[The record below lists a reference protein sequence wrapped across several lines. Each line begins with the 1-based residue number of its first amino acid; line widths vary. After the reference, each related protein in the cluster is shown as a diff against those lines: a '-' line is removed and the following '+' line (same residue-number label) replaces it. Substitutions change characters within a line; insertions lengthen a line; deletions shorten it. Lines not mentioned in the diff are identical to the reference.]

1 MKLQLL
7 QHFSKLNPLR
17 GLTKKTGGD
26 RLFTV
31 QEVAR
36 FLDMGDKNIYYHI
49 RVGNLE
55 VDRRYGKSLIKESSL
70 NEFIKK

>member
-1 MKLQLL
+1 MMIKS
-7 QHFSKLNPLR
+7 FSTKFAKNWFYH
-17 GLTKKTGGD
+17 LTRKSRSA

-31 QEVAR
+31 QEVAK
-36 FLDMGDKNIYYHI
+36 FLDKDDKTIYYHI